1 MGLLEG
7 LVLGAALVNFLS
19 DSWCQHQ
26 ELFISNSH
34 GREIS
39 LSSTDL
45 SLRYKRWADRNGMF
59 KFGMPF
65 VQIALM
71 WPLVAFL
78 FLLTGVFEK

>member
-7 LVLGAALVNFLS
+7 LVLGAALVDFLG
-19 DSWCQHQ
+19 DSRCQHQ
-26 ELFISNSH
+26 ELFIFNSH

-45 SLRYKRWADRNGMF
+45 GLRYKRWADGNGMF

-65 VQIALM
+65 VLLALM

-78 FLLTGVFEK
+78 FFLTGVFEK